1 MITAVR
7 KVIVP
12 VSDQQAALDFW
23 TGALGFVLVRDDT
36 YGDERWI
43 EVGPPRPGSVVGVEP
58 ATARRAPAHGA
69 GPAAALGPVLRLPRH

>member
-36 YGDERWI
+36 LATNAGSKFA
-43 EVGPPRPGSVVGVEP
+43 RP
-58 ATARRAPAHGA
+58 TRICCWY
-69 GPAAALGPVLRLPRH
+69 